1 MHAPRPPAR
10 RLLVQPSQG
19 VRSQAGPACRYGNG
33 WHLPCVLAQPVPPT
47 RQGGHRQ
54 VRRGTLLGDD
64 GERVPV
70 AIKLLLVSTHAEE
83 RDM

>member
-1 MHAPRPPAR
+1 
-10 RLLVQPSQG
+10 
-19 VRSQAGPACRYGNG
+19 
-33 WHLPCVLAQPVPPT
+33 VPPT